1 MTDVGTAAPA
11 FFGYA
16 GAALGLVFANCGA
29 AYGTAKVGTGLAA
42 IGPMFPEQVMRNIIP
57 VVMAGVMGIYGL
69 IVAVIVSGQ
78 VTQASDGISTFGWP
92 DGFKLF
98 AAGLCVGLSGTAA
111 GYATGDVGEAG
122 VRAVA
127 KNPILFVGMMLVLIF
142 AGACALFGLIVGL
155 IIATG

>member
-1 MTDVGTAAPA
+1 MTDVGSAMPA

-42 IGPMFPEQVMRNIIP
+42 IGPMYPDEVMRNIIP

-69 IVAVIVSGQ
+69 IVSVIISGQ
-78 VTQASDGISTFGWP
+78 VTQASGGISTFSWP
-92 DGFKLF
+92 DGFKLL
-98 AAGLCVGLSGTAA
+98 AAGLCVGLSGAAA
-111 GYATGDVGEAG
+111 GYATGEVGDAG
-122 VRAVA
+122 VRSVA
-127 KNPILFVGMMLVLIF
+127 KNPTLFVGMMLVLIF
-142 AGACALFGLIVGL
+142 SGACALFGLIVGL